1 VHAEQIV
8 ARGLLET
15 RPAESTTRYSGHTLI
30 DETTGEVLYA
40 LSDPRGLLE
49 GRIGDLVQVHGTVV
63 ETEGDVPLLEV
74 TRVD

>member
-1 VHAEQIV
+1 VEQIV

-15 RPAESTTRYSGHTLI
+15 RPGEHRTRYGGHAHALI

-40 LSDPRGLLE
+40 LSDPRSLLE
-49 GRIGDLVQVHGTVV
+49 GSIGNLVQVHGTVV
-63 ETEGDVPLLEV
+63 KTEGDIPLLEV